1 MSGSGIGDWET
12 TDWTNYQSLLAS
24 ANVWSPTDLS
34 NDGADRPLW
43 FPSHG
48 VETVALPIEAGQM
61 GRGSEGAASGTPQS
75 PAQALD
81 GGDWRADASER
92 SASGEPSSPAGDS
105 IRGEGPA
112 GASAGAGSATN
123 SGVTIAKG
131 ATVTIDGPSAQSVTF
146 AGTTGTLRLD
156 DPQAFTGVISGLSG
170 ADAIDFSS
178 LAYGAN
184 VKATY
189 SGDAAGGVLTVTDG
203 TKTAR
208 VALSGDYLR
217 STWTLSS
224 DGEGG
229 TRVVDPTLPAGVTLQ
244 PIDGGTNYY
253 AAHGFTYAANAGWD
267 SPSFIPIGPWEDS
280 LVTQSDATRWLDL
293 GWNTAFTITG
303 NTSASLARSNGIWL
317 IQDSGQQVSG
327 TGAETVGNL
336 TADEPST
343 FAEGVSTPIGST
355 ANSVQDGRFWWL
367 NNTWNFIAYGAL
379 NGTPAPGTAAAD
391 LNTLVTTPNGT
402 KRHID
407 ASSVDLY
414 WFAGSRSGALLGQGA
429 VLDNLS
435 SMTVDQA
442 ARGSNYG
449 DVISDERA
457 ATGGSTPIYG
467 FVEDG
472 GPYTEDTS
480 AADYITPPE
489 LNWAVW
495 SELIHGARGVIYFNH
510 SFAGPAQSDDNL
522 SQPYYQTVQPGQTV
536 SMYAQMKTTDALVEQ
551 MAPVLNSSTALNYVT
566 VNTPGYENGVVNSLF
581 SGIEVLAKDD
591 NGQFYIFADT
601 RNSET
606 QTHIPATFTL
616 ADKNATSVTV
626 VGENRTIAVTNGV
639 FTDTFATGATVHI
652 YQVNDG
658 APPPPPPAGTITS
671 ITENPS
677 SGDLNAGKIVTL
689 TLGFSS
695 AVTVV
700 GQPTL
705 ALNDG
710 GTATYASGSGTSALD
725 LHLHRGGRTK
735 HTRPHGDTGQS
746 ADRRDDH
753 LWRRGRQPVAVW
765 PDPEQPADRHHG
777 PGRAGHL
784 KR

>member
-1 MSGSGIGDWET
+1 M
-12 TDWTNYQSLLAS
+12 
-24 ANVWSPTDLS
+24 
-34 NDGADRPLW
+34 
-43 FPSHG
+43 
-48 VETVALPIEAGQM
+48 
-61 GRGSEGAASGTPQS
+61 
-75 PAQALD
+75 
-81 GGDWRADASER
+81 
-92 SASGEPSSPAGDS
+92 
-105 IRGEGPA
+105 
-112 GASAGAGSATN
+112 
-123 SGVTIAKG
+123 
-131 ATVTIDGPSAQSVTF
+131 
-146 AGTTGTLRLD
+146 
-156 DPQAFTGVISGLSG
+156 
-170 ADAIDFSS
+170 
-178 LAYGAN
+178 
-184 VKATY
+184 
-189 SGDAAGGVLTVTDG
+189 
-203 TKTAR
+203 
-208 VALSGDYLR
+208 
-217 STWTLSS
+217 
-224 DGEGG
+224 
-229 TRVVDPTLPAGVTLQ
+229 
-244 PIDGGTNYY
+244 
-253 AAHGFTYAANAGWD
+253 
-267 SPSFIPIGPWEDS
+267 
-280 LVTQSDATRWLDL
+280 
-293 GWNTAFTITG
+293 
-303 NTSASLARSNGIWL
+303 
-317 IQDSGQQVSG
+317 
-327 TGAETVGNL
+327 
-336 TADEPST
+336 
-343 FAEGVSTPIGST
+343 
-355 ANSVQDGRFWWL
+355 
-367 NNTWNFIAYGAL
+367 

-391 LNTLVTTPNGT
+391 LDTPVTTPNGT

-414 WFAGSRSGALLGQGA
+414 WFAGSRSGALLGEGA

-472 GPYTEDTS
+472 GPYIEDTS

-658 APPPPPPAGTITS
+658 YILWQNTNGQAAIWEMNGTNVIGGGTVS
-671 ITENPS
+671 ANPGPS
-677 SGDLNAGKIVTL
+677 WKAIGTGDFNDDGHSDILWQNTNGQAAIWEMNGTNVIGGGTVSANPGPSWKAIGTGDFNDDGLSDILWQNTNGQAAIWEMSGNSLIGGGAVTPNPGPSWKAIG
-689 TLGFSS
+689 TGDFNKDGFSDILWQN
-695 AVTVV
+695 T
-700 GQPTL
+700 
-705 ALNDG
+705 N
-710 GTATYASGSGTSALD
+710 
-725 LHLHRGGRTK
+725 
-735 HTRPHGDTGQS
+735 TGQVS
-746 ADRRDDH
+746 IWEMDGNNLIGGGAGDAQSWAGLASDRN
-753 LWRRGRQPVAVW
+753 RRF
-765 PDPEQPADRHHG
+765 QPATAFPTSCFRTRI
-777 PGRAGHL
+777 PAKCRSGRWTA
-784 KR
+784 RA